1 MSTIRA
7 AEGLD
12 DGGRAVSGGPSQ
24 VSTKQFVVTPYIG
37 MIDDR
42 RECAM
47 NLQRFDLNL
56 LVALDAL
63 LTEKNVTRAGR
74 RMNLSQSAMSGA
86 LARLRGFF
94 QDELLVPVGRRMVLT
109 PLADDL
115 VQPLR
120 DVLLQVHGTITTKP
134 RFDPA
139 SSERRFS
146 IAVSDYVTSV
156 LIIDLLRHVKAEA
169 PTITFELRTVG
180 QRAGEDLER
189 GDLDFLIA
197 PEEYLVPVHP
207 TELVFE
213 DTHTCIAW
221 AKNPHVGSSIS
232 LDQYL
237 ELGHVIVRV
246 GESGNHDERV
256 LRRLNHR
263 RIVEVVTPTFDLA
276 PQLVVGTDRI
286 ATVPTRLACK
296 YAKFLPLKLLPLPVD
311 ISPIHEKLQWH
322 RAHSQDPANTWLRT
336 QLKEAVARVSGHN
349 TASARQA
356 DRQLGPRRAAATSRA
371 VTPRGKRVVP
381 MTA

>member
-1 MSTIRA
+1 MSTTRA
-7 AEGLD
+7 IERS
-12 DGGRAVSGGPSQ
+12 DGGKQPASGGLRKLSA
-24 VSTKQFVVTPYIG
+24 KQFVMTPCIG

-42 RECAM
+42 RESAM
-47 NLQRFDLNL
+47 DLQRFDLNL

-94 QDELLVPVGRRMVLT
+94 QDELLVAVGRRMVLT
-109 PLADDL
+109 PLADNL

-120 DVLLQVHGTITTKP
+120 DVLLQVHGTIATKP

-139 SSERRFS
+139 RSERRFS

-156 LIIDLLRHVKAEA
+156 LMIDLLRHVKAEA
-169 PTITFELRTVG
+169 PKITFELRPIG
-180 QRAGEDLER
+180 QPAGEDLER

-197 PEEYLVPVHP
+197 PEEYLAPVHP
-207 TELVFE
+207 AELLFQ

-237 ELGHVIVRV
+237 QLGHVIVRV
-246 GESGNHDERV
+246 GEGAAANHDERV

-263 RIVEVVTPTFDLA
+263 RLVEVVTPTFDLA
-276 PQLVVGTDRI
+276 PQLVVGTHRI

-311 ISPIHEKLQWH
+311 ISPIHEKVQWH

-336 QLKEAVARVSGHN
+336 QLKESVARVSGHER
-349 TASARQA
+349 ASGKANGQSGPKHA
-356 DRQLGPRRAAATSRA
+356 PATPRR
-371 VTPRGKRVVP
+371 KKVVP

>member
-1 MSTIRA
+1 MA
-7 AEGLD
+7 
-12 DGGRAVSGGPSQ
+12 
-24 VSTKQFVVTPYIG
+24 PYIG

-42 RECAM
+42 RESAM

-63 LTEKNVTRAGR
+63 LTDKNVTRAGR

-86 LARLRGFF
+86 LARLRGLF
-94 QDELLVPVGRRMVLT
+94 QDELLVSVGRRMVLT

-156 LIIDLLRHVKAEA
+156 LMIDLLRHLKAEA
-169 PTITFELRTVG
+169 PKITFELRAIG
-180 QRAGEDLER
+180 QPAGEDLER

-197 PEEYLVPVHP
+197 PEEYLAPAHP
-207 TELVFE
+207 AELLFQ

-221 AKNPHVGSSIS
+221 AKNPELGSSIS

-237 ELGHVIVRV
+237 RLGHVIVRV
-246 GESGNHDERV
+246 GDGAAANHDERV
-256 LRRLNHR
+256 LRRLNHKR
-263 RIVEVVTPTFDLA
+263 LVEVVTPTFDLA

-286 ATVPTRLACK
+286 ATLPTRLACK

-322 RAHSQDPANTWLRT
+322 RAHSHDPANTWLRT
-336 QLKEAVARVSGHN
+336 QLKEAVTRVSGHQ
-349 TASARQA
+349 TASARPPA
-356 DRQLGPRRAAATSRA
+356 RQLGPSRAPATSRT
-371 VTPRGKRVVP
+371 VTPRRKRVVP
-381 MTA
+381 MTG

>member
-1 MSTIRA
+1 M
-7 AEGLD
+7 D
-12 DGGRAVSGGPSQ
+12 
-24 VSTKQFVVTPYIG
+24 
-37 MIDDR
+37 
-42 RECAM
+42 
-47 NLQRFDLNL
+47 LQRFDLNL

-94 QDELLVPVGRRMVLT
+94 QDELLVSVGRRLVLT

-156 LIIDLLRHVKAEA
+156 LMIDLLRHVKAEA
-169 PTITFELRTVG
+169 PKITFELRPVG
-180 QRAGEDLER
+180 QCAVEDLER

-197 PEEYLVPVHP
+197 PEYLAPVHP
-207 TELVFE
+207 TEVLFE

-221 AKNPHVGSSIS
+221 TKNPHVGSSIS

-237 ELGHVIVRV
+237 QLGHVIVRV
-246 GESGNHDERV
+246 GEGAAANHDERV

-276 PQLVVGTDRI
+276 PQLVVGTHRI

-296 YAKFLPLKLLPLPVD
+296 YAKFLPLKLLPLPVE
-311 ISPIHEKLQWH
+311 ISPILEKLQWH
-322 RAHSQDPANTWLRT
+322 RAHSQDPAHTWLRT
-336 QLKEAVARVSGHN
+336 QFQAAVARVSGHN
-349 TASARQA
+349 TASVRQA
-356 DRQLGPRRAAATSRA
+356 DGQLGPRHAPATSKA
-371 VTPRGKRVVP
+371 VTSRRKRVVP
-381 MTA
+381 MKVMA

>member
-1 MSTIRA
+1 
-7 AEGLD
+7 
-12 DGGRAVSGGPSQ
+12 
-24 VSTKQFVVTPYIG
+24 

-42 RECAM
+42 RESAM

-94 QDELLVPVGRRMVLT
+94 QDELLVAVGRSMVLT

-134 RFDPA
+134 RFDSA
-139 SSERRFS
+139 TSERHFS
-146 IAVSDYVTSV
+146 LAVSDYVTSV
-156 LIIDLLRHVKAEA
+156 LMIDLLRHVKAEA
-169 PTITFELRTVG
+169 PKITFELRPLG
-180 QRAGEDLER
+180 NPAEEDLER
-189 GDLDFLIA
+189 GELDFLIA
-197 PEEYLVPVHP
+197 PEEYLAPVHP
-207 TELVFE
+207 TETLFE

-221 AKNPHVGSSIS
+221 TKNAHVGSSIS

-237 ELGHVIVRV
+237 QLGHVIVRV
-246 GESGNHDERV
+246 GEGAAVNHDERV
-256 LRRLNHR
+256 LRRLNHK

-322 RAHSQDPANTWLRT
+322 RAHTQDPANTWLRT
-336 QLKEAVARVSGHN
+336 QLKKAVARVSGH
-349 TASARQA
+349 TTTSTRQA
-356 DRQLGPRRAAATSRA
+356 DRQLAPGRAPATSRA
-371 VTPRGKRVVP
+371 VTPRGKRVP
-381 MTA
+381 MTV

>member
-1 MSTIRA
+1 
-7 AEGLD
+7 
-12 DGGRAVSGGPSQ
+12 
-24 VSTKQFVVTPYIG
+24 

-42 RECAM
+42 GESAM

-94 QDELLVPVGRRMVLT
+94 QDDLLVTVGRQMVLT
-109 PLADDL
+109 PLADNL

-120 DVLLQVHGTITTKP
+120 DVLLQVDGTIATKP

-156 LIIDLLRHVKAEA
+156 LMIDLLRHVKAEA
-169 PTITFELRTVG
+169 PKITFELRPIG
-180 QRAGEDLER
+180 QPAREDLER
-189 GDLDFLIA
+189 GELDFLIA
-197 PEEYLVPVHP
+197 PEYLAPVHP
-207 TELVFE
+207 AELLFQ

-221 AKNPHVGSSIS
+221 AKNPYVGSSIS

-237 ELGHVIVRV
+237 QLGHVIVRV
-246 GESGNHDERV
+246 GEGAIPNHDERV
-256 LRRLNHR
+256 LTRLNHR

-276 PQLVVGTDRI
+276 PQLVVGTHRI

-296 YAKFLPLKLLPLPVD
+296 YAKFLPLKLLSLPVD
-311 ISPIHEKLQWH
+311 IPPIHEKLQWH
-322 RAHSQDPANTWLRT
+322 RAHSRDPANTWLRT
-336 QLKEAVARVSGHN
+336 QLKKAVARVSGHD
-349 TASARQA
+349 TASARRA
-356 DRQLGPRRAAATSRA
+356 GRQLEPKQASATSKAATPRR
-371 VTPRGKRVVP
+371 KKVVP

>member
-1 MSTIRA
+1 
-7 AEGLD
+7 
-12 DGGRAVSGGPSQ
+12 
-24 VSTKQFVVTPYIG
+24 

-42 RECAM
+42 RESAM

-86 LARLRGFF
+86 LARLRGLF
-94 QDELLVPVGRRMVLT
+94 QDELLVAVGRRMVLT

-120 DVLLQVHGTITTKP
+120 DVLLQVHGTIATKP

-156 LIIDLLRHVKAEA
+156 LMIDLLRHVKAEA
-169 PTITFELRTVG
+169 PKITFELRQVG
-180 QRAGEDLER
+180 QRAVEDLER

-197 PEEYLVPVHP
+197 PEYLAPVHP
-207 TELVFE
+207 TEVLFE
-213 DTHTCIAW
+213 DTHICIAW
-221 AKNPHVGSSIS
+221 TKNPHVGSSIS
-232 LDQYL
+232 LEQYL
-237 ELGHVIVRV
+237 QLGHVIVRV
-246 GESGNHDERV
+246 GEEAVANHDERA
-256 LRRLNHR
+256 LRRLKHK

-311 ISPIHEKLQWH
+311 IPPIHEKLQWH

-336 QLKEAVARVSGHN
+336 QLKKAVARVSGHD
-349 TASARQA
+349 TASVKRAGRQSGPKHA
-356 DRQLGPRRAAATSRA
+356 SATSKAAAPRR
-371 VTPRGKRVVP
+371 KKVVP
-381 MTA
+381 MAA

>member
-7 AEGLD
+7 GEGLD
-12 DGGRAVSGGPSQ
+12 AGGPTASGGPSQ
-24 VSTKQFVVTPYIG
+24 VSTRRFVGTPYIG
-37 MIDDR
+37 MINDR
-42 RECAM
+42 RESAM

-94 QDELLVPVGRRMVLT
+94 QDELLVAVGRSMVLT

-120 DVLLQVHGTITTKP
+120 DVLLQVHGTITTKT

-139 SSERRFS
+139 SSKRHFS

-156 LIIDLLRHVKAEA
+156 LMIDLLRHVKAEA
-169 PTITFELRTVG
+169 PTITFELRPIG
-180 QRAGEDLER
+180 QPAGEDLER

-197 PEEYLVPVHP
+197 PEEYLAPVHP
-207 TELVFE
+207 AELLFQ
-213 DTHTCIAW
+213 DTHTCVAW

-237 ELGHVIVRV
+237 QLGHVIVRV
-246 GESGNHDERV
+246 GEAANHDERV

-263 RIVEVVTPTFDLA
+263 RLVEVVTPTFDLA
-276 PQLVVGTDRI
+276 PQLVVGTHRI

-296 YAKFLPLKLLPLPVD
+296 YAKFLPLKLLSLPVD

-336 QLKEAVARVSGHN
+336 QLKEAVARVSGHER
-349 TASARQA
+349 ASERKANGQS
-356 DRQLGPRRAAATSRA
+356 GPRHAPA
-371 VTPRGKRVVP
+371 TPRRKKVVP

>member
-1 MSTIRA
+1 
-7 AEGLD
+7 
-12 DGGRAVSGGPSQ
+12 
-24 VSTKQFVVTPYIG
+24 
-37 MIDDR
+37 
-42 RECAM
+42 M
-47 NLQRFDLNL
+47 NLTRFDLNL

-94 QDELLVPVGRRMVLT
+94 QDELLVAVGRSMVLT

-156 LIIDLLRHVKAEA
+156 LMIDLLRHVKAEA
-169 PTITFELRTVG
+169 PKITFELRPVG
-180 QRAGEDLER
+180 QRAVEDLER

-197 PEEYLVPVHP
+197 PEYLAPVHP
-207 TELVFE
+207 TEVLFE

-221 AKNPHVGSSIS
+221 TKNPHVGSSIS

-237 ELGHVIVRV
+237 QLGHVIVRV
-246 GESGNHDERV
+246 GEGTAVNHDERV
-256 LRRLNHR
+256 LRRLNHK

-336 QLKEAVARVSGHN
+336 QLKEAVARVSGHER
-349 TASARQA
+349 ASERKANGQS
-356 DRQLGPRRAAATSRA
+356 GPRHAPA
-371 VTPRGKRVVP
+371 TPRRKKVVP